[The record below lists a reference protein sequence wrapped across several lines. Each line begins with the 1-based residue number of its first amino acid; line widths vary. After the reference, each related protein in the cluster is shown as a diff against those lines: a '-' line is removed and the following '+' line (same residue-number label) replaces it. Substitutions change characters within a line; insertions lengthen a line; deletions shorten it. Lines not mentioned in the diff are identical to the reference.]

1 MVPKICKKNFLQGCQ
16 PYAKSAFIDGKTP
29 ACANTCLNTDYKTP
43 YQQDKH
49 FGIDHYAIAKKD
61 VLQIQTEILTN
72 GPVSAMFGVYDDFY
86 NYYSGTSPIGAFRS

>member
-72 GPVSAMFGVYDDFY
+72 YDDFY
-86 NYYSGTSPIGAFRS
+86 NYYSDTSPIGAFRS